1 MKKILVVVIALATM
15 LTMLGGCGVLES
27 IMQEREPELQPIEK
41 AQARAVEIGR
51 RYLDFELTAK
61 EAKEMLDS
69 IKVPEVS
76 TGHGQ
81 LSLEVDIG
89 YLSFIIG
96 KQGSSYAEVEKKVNW
111 IESYDYTK

>member
-1 MKKILVVVIALATM
+1 MKKIFAVVIALATM
-15 LTMLGGCGVLES
+15 LTLMGGCGVLES

-51 RYLDFELTAK
+51 QYLDFELTAK